1 MSALR
6 FGIPF
11 TSTYTNKNPI
21 ESTVMS
27 VARCTK
33 INIMNDPGLFLYSA
47 HFSDHVL
54 LFIASMLFTS
64 TMDEGSSSGAV
75 FFVLIIVFFVL
86 SSPHAT
92 TVFIP
97 STLSA
102 IYATVF
108 LFMMENRRLIM
119 SMNTNSTTPVA
130 IRACLCRS
138 VAYPIS
144 ITIFVVS
151 VLTPLSIPSG
161 IWT

>member
-1 MSALR
+1 MD
-6 FGIPF
+6 
-11 TSTYTNKNPI
+11 
-21 ESTVMS
+21 STVMS
-27 VARCTK
+27 VAKCTS
-33 INIMNDPGLFLYSA
+33 INNMNDPGFFLYSVS
-47 HFSDHVL
+47 FSDQLL
-54 LFIASMLFTS
+54 LFIASILSTS
-64 TMDEGSSSGAV
+64 TLDAGSSSGAA
-75 FFVLIIVFFVL
+75 FFVLIIVFFDL
-86 SSPHAT
+86 SFLATT

-119 SMNTNSTTPVA
+119 SMNTNNTTPVA

-144 ITIFVVS
+144 ITIFVVR